1 VAKSPPID
9 NYYAPG
15 YHSREMLL
23 STVLLG
29 LACSGLL
36 LLKVGDWCFRHRSGT
51 EKSIGAVSASA
62 GFALLILVLA
72 IIWIVRIHHF
82 LR

>member
-1 VAKSPPID
+1 MKSPAID
-9 NYYAPG
+9 NYHVPG

-23 STVLLG
+23 SAVLLG
-29 LACSGLL
+29 HAGSGLL
-36 LLKVGDWCFRHRSGT
+36 LLKVGDRYFRHKSGSA
-51 EKSIGAVSASA
+51 KSMGAASVLA
-62 GFALLILVLA
+62 GFALLILALA